1 MLAIEMST
9 CTYLTCKVA
18 GNSSSHRGTGAIGLL
33 EAAAPFACVN
43 RAILIQVAGV
53 DEWLDAALVLIV
65 LQIVQLLQRQQPIV
79 VQIQVPKHPLGLGL
93 ACRWEMRLRLL
104 AVLATLLAVGHD
116 HREPVQQT
124 IANGSQLLWLALGRL
139 QGIA

>member
-1 MLAIEMST
+1 MST

-18 GNSSSHRGTGAIGLL
+18 GDSSSHRGTGTIGLL
-33 EAAAPFACVN
+33 EAAAPFACIN
-43 RAILIQVAGV
+43 RAILIQIAGIN
-53 DEWLDAALVLIV
+53 EWLDAALVLIV
-65 LQIVQLLQRQQPIV
+65 LQIVQLLQRQQTII
-79 VQIQVPKHPLGLGL
+79 VQIQMPKHPLGLRL
-93 ACRWEMRLRLL
+93 AGGWEMRLRLL

-124 IANGSQLLWLALGRL
+124 ITNGGQLLWLALGRL